1 MWKKCLNRHP
11 DFRINDMSPPDF
23 SGGDILFG
31 ALAANKPL
39 VLPGVGKSG
48 IDNLPGNRMVM
59 VTKHHYPDPRR
70 LRTSEK

>member
-1 MWKKCLNRHP
+1 MPSVRDEIVELYKELLPALRQQ
-11 DFRINDMSPPDF
+11 FF
-23 SGGDILFG
+23 FG

-39 VLPGVGKSG
+39 VLPGVRKSG

>member
-1 MWKKCLNRHP
+1 MTGLLLLKQT
-11 DFRINDMSPPDF
+11 DFI
-23 SGGDILFG
+23 G
-31 ALAANKPL
+31 ALAAKKPL
-39 VLPGVGKSG
+39 VLPGVEKSG